1 MAADSDADNSDSAP
15 LVSDKV
21 LFLSGDLMFA
31 SRVSSAAKTAGLQ
44 FQMSGN
50 LPTEPADDVRVVILD
65 LATRSSI
72 VQGFG
77 AKVADACPRAMTI
90 AYGPHV
96 QVGPLESAKAEKLDH
111 VMTRGQFDR
120 QIAGFLQTLAN

>member
-1 MAADSDADNSDSAP
+1 MAADSDAGNTDSAP
-15 LVSDKV
+15 VRPDKV

-31 SRVSSAAKTAGLQ
+31 TRVGAAAEAAGMQ

-50 LPTEPADDVRVVILD
+50 LPADPARDVRVVILD

-77 AKVADACPRAMTI
+77 AKVADACPNAMTI

-120 QIAGFLQTLAN
+120 QIAGFLQSLAN